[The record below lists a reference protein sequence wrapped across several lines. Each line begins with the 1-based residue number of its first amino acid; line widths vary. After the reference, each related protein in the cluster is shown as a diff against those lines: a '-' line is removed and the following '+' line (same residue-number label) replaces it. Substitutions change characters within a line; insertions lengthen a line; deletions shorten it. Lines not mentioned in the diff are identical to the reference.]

1 MRRCSLAALPDDAI
15 LDDTRR
21 HAIENADHPKRSGL
35 IVQRIS
41 QAIREQNWVAVALEF
56 LIVVSGVV
64 IGFQITAWNQ
74 LQAERKQGE
83 TNLALI
89 VQEIRNHQD
98 GARASMRAAKSIL
111 KNVRTVRLGAENPEY
126 ARANPQE
133 FMQAVYKSQFPSF
146 SPFAHVVY
154 EGLESS
160 GGIALINRPED
171 VALIRDHYRALGR
184 LNEIYEIGG
193 WGAYE
198 N

>member
-1 MRRCSLAALPDDAI
+1 MAALPDDAI

-21 HAIENADHPKRSGL
+21 HAIENADHSKRSGL